1 METFLTLNSII
12 YQNDSITIKKK
23 SRTILLDGHRINITP
38 EIMKRFFQT
47 SLYALL
53 CALMASCAVVRPGE
67 VGMKQTIGKLKPKV
81 YQPGAVGY
89 NPFVTSVVKIPTRTE
104 NLEVKLPLPSKDG
117 LNVKSEI
124 SILYRISPDQ
134 APAIIQQVGPNYEE
148 VLILSVL
155 RSAAADVC
163 SRFMAKDM
171 YTDSRAEIEAEILEH
186 MMKIVGKRGFN
197 IEQVLLKS
205 IVLPPG
211 LARAIEEK
219 LEAEQVAQRMEF
231 ELQREELEAKRKKI
245 EAQGIRDAQQII
257 EQGLSP
263 RIIEWQSIEAFKE
276 LANSPNAKLIISNGK
291 TPFLIDSPPMDSS
304 NHGPKSIEPGSSTST
319 SMRTKN

>member
-1 METFLTLNSII
+1 M
-12 YQNDSITIKKK
+12 KK
-23 SRTILLDGHRINITP
+23 IL
-38 EIMKRFFQT
+38 QT
-47 SLYALL
+47 SAL
-53 CALMASCAVVRPGE
+53 ALSLALVSAMFTSCAVVKPGE
-67 VGMKQTIGKLKPKV
+67 VGMKQTIGKLKPRV
-81 YQPGAVGY
+81 YEPGAVGY
-89 NPFVTSVVKIPTRTE
+89 NPFVTQVVKVPTRTE
-104 NLEVKLPLPSKDG
+104 NLEVKLALPSKDG
-117 LNVKSEI
+117 LNVRAEI
-124 SILYRISPDQ
+124 SILYKISAES
-134 APAIIQQVGPNYEE
+134 APEIIQQVGPNYEN

-171 YTDSRAEIEAEILEH
+171 YTDSRSEIEAEILSH
-186 MMKIVGKRGFN
+186 MMNIVGKRGFQ

-205 IVLPPG
+205 IVLPTG

-231 ELQREELEAKRKKI
+231 ELQREELEAQRKKI

-257 EQGLSP
+257 EQGLSA

-291 TPFLIDSPPMDSS
+291 TPFLIDSPPLDSKAAPRSLTPTNTSSAS
-304 NHGPKSIEPGSSTST
+304 NL
-319 SMRTKN
+319 RTKN